1 MVSRSGLLF
10 AYKGN
15 HFFANKQISCC
26 FFFLFREELGGG
38 QSIPLPKIRQL
49 NKHFF
54 YLCSL
59 LVYPCRAAALQGLVR
74 LLIFNPGKSGPH
86 LHQKQARTHTTSR
99 YVPPAYP
106 DSAKEFNDSF
116 AWRAAIA
123 TFALNEASTL
133 RCRPICLQKN
143 CFFSL
148 LQGFVWIFGRIMLRG
163 SNELRITIYN
173 LQLTL
178 SEPIPI
184 WRKDNFFRNADI
196 A

>member
-1 MVSRSGLLF
+1 MASRSGLLF

-26 FFFLFREELGGG
+26 FFFLFREEFFLGGG

-86 LHQKQARTHTTSR
+86 LHQKQART
-99 YVPPAYP
+99 PAYP

-116 AWRAAIA
+116 SWRAAIA

-148 LQGFVWIFGRIMLRG
+148 LQGCLNFREDYAKRKQRIT
-163 SNELRITIYN
+163 NYELRITIYN

-178 SEPIPI
+178 REPIPI
-184 WRKDNFFRNADI
+184 RRKDNFFRNADI